1 MLPYGMLLEL
11 FLGLNS
17 VRFHCNNIS
26 SEGTM
31 IFFSIEL
38 SDKWKL
44 TQYIMHTIKIY
55 KVLKNGPKMKIIPS
69 FKRDHIEYKNI
80 INNEFDCFLNTA
92 KGR

>member
-1 MLPYGMLLEL
+1 
-11 FLGLNS
+11 
-17 VRFHCNNIS
+17 
-26 SEGTM
+26 M

-80 INNEFDCFLNTA
+80 INNEFNCFLNTA